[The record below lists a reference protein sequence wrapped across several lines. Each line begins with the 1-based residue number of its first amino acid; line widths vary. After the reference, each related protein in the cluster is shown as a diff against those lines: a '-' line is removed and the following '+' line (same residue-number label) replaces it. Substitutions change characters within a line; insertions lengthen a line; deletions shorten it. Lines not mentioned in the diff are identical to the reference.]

1 MLFDIRS
8 RQLQY
13 RQINAEDWPFYL
25 TLQQDQQVM
34 QFVADPQPEATLRRE
49 KFDVRLPEW
58 KPGSSHWLCLVF
70 MEKGSTTPLGLTGF
84 INRGDGIAEVGF
96 MLARSAQGRG
106 FGAQS
111 LRDIS
116 QFALRDLGYRKLTAT
131 VTAGNEASRKTLLK
145 VGFQHEGTRRKSYY
159 LGGEWRDDWL
169 FGLLAEEFHA
179 ELPRN

>member
-96 MLARSAQGRG
+96 MLARSAQRRRP
-106 FGAQS
+106 GAQ
-111 LRDIS
+111 
-116 QFALRDLGYRKLTAT
+116 
-131 VTAGNEASRKTLLK
+131 
-145 VGFQHEGTRRKSYY
+145 
-159 LGGEWRDDWL
+159 
-169 FGLLAEEFHA
+169 
-179 ELPRN
+179 